1 MDDLMPVLFVGHGNP
16 INALADNRY
25 TRGWA
30 AIGRSV
36 PRPAAIVAVSAH
48 YYIPFCMV
56 TTSPKP
62 PTIHDFSG
70 FPGELDQI
78 RYPAPGS
85 PELAGRVKALLAP
98 ERVRSDADWGLDHG
112 TWSVLVHMFPQADI
126 PVVQLSMDENQP
138 PAYHYDIGRR
148 LMPLRQEG
156 VLVMGSGNLVH
167 NLARYRWRD
176 REAAPF
182 DWAQRFESRVRQC
195 LIDGDPDPLVHYAQL
210 GEDARLA
217 VPTPDHYLPFLY
229 ALGMRLK
236 AEPVSFP
243 VEGVDGGSVSMLA
256 VRFG

>member
-1 MDDLMPVLFVGHGNP
+1 MPVLFVGHGNP
-16 INALADNRY
+16 MNAITDNRY

-30 AIGRSV
+30 AIGRSL
-36 PRPAAIVAVSAH
+36 PRPRAILAISAH
-48 YYIPFCMV
+48 YYIPFRMV
-56 TTSPKP
+56 TTSPTP
-62 PTIHDFSG
+62 ITIHDFSG
-70 FPGELDQI
+70 FPDALYQI

-85 PELAGRVKALLAP
+85 PELAGRVQQLLAP
-98 ERVRSDADWGLDHG
+98 DQVRSDDDWGLDHG

-138 PAYHYDIGRR
+138 PEAHHDIGRR
-148 LMPLRQEG
+148 LMPLREEG
-156 VLVMGSGNLVH
+156 VLVLGSGNLVH

-182 DWAQRFESRVRQC
+182 DWAERFESRVRQG
-195 LIDGDPDPLVHYAQL
+195 LFDGDHGPLVDYAQL
-210 GEDARLA
+210 GDDARLA

-229 ALGMRLK
+229 ALGLRRE

-243 VEGVDGGSVSMLA
+243 LEGVDGGSVSMLA